1 MATLIQ
7 LPKHSYLAASRSG
20 TWLNL
25 VAHLDPKYGG
35 ISAVLPPLCEAVG
48 SAGGDASLVPF
59 CGPDER
65 YEVAPSIPLDVFPLG
80 MKRWLLDGELRRRL
94 ADHVVESAGI
104 HIHGIW
110 QEHCLFGAQAARE
123 ANKPYIISAHG
134 MLDPW
139 ALRNKGWKKRIY
151 SALIE
156 RRNVSGAA
164 CLHALT
170 GAEANEYREFGAC
183 NPIAVIPNGVHVP
196 ETASA
201 PAFFRKFP
209 ELAGKRVLLYL
220 ARLHL
225 KKGLDLLCRAWKNAA
240 PGEEHHLLLAGPDFE
255 GTKHRVEQ
263 MIAELGIGRSISF
276 AGMLKGSD
284 KWNALAAAD
293 AFVLPSRSEGLSVS
307 VLEAMGMGKPAIVT
321 SRCNVPEVRTREC
334 GWMIEPDESELT
346 AALREYL
353 SSNAATRRRMGSNG
367 RRVVEQIYSWET
379 VGRQMAATYEWL
391 SGGSQPTDVDLRLPG

>member
-1 MATLIQ
+1 
-7 LPKHSYLAASRSG
+7 
-20 TWLNL
+20 
-25 VAHLDPKYGG
+25 
-35 ISAVLPPLCEAVG
+35 
-48 SAGGDASLVPF
+48 
-59 CGPDER
+59 
-65 YEVAPSIPLDVFPLG
+65 
-80 MKRWLLDGELRRRL
+80 
-94 ADHVVESAGI
+94 
-104 HIHGIW
+104 
-110 QEHCLFGAQAARE
+110 
-123 ANKPYIISAHG
+123 
-134 MLDPW
+134 
-139 ALRNKGWKKRIY
+139 
-151 SALIE
+151 
-156 RRNVSGAA
+156 
-164 CLHALT
+164 
-170 GAEANEYREFGAC
+170 
-183 NPIAVIPNGVHVP
+183 
-196 ETASA
+196 
-201 PAFFRKFP
+201 
-209 ELAGKRVLLYL
+209 
-220 ARLHL
+220 
-225 KKGLDLLCRAWKNAA
+225 
-240 PGEEHHLLLAGPDFE
+240 
-255 GTKHRVEQ
+255 